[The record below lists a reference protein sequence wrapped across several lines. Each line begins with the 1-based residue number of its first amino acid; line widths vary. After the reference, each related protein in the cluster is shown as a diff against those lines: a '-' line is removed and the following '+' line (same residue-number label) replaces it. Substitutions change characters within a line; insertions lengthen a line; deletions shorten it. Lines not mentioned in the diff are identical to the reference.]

1 MRNQSVMNSLILAI
15 VALIVGSA
23 FAQGM
28 DAAKDSYSPYTG
40 KEYPRNVYFAD
51 LVYAGEIAINQK
63 RKDP

>member
-28 DAAKDSYSPYTG
+28 HVAKDSYSPYAG
-40 KEYPRNVYFAD
+40 KEYPKNVYFGD
-51 LVYAGEIAINQK
+51 THLHTS
-63 RKDP
+63 